1 MSPRSSPPL
10 AHHRLKRMN
19 LDPRREGFVEGREK
33 REGREDRMRARYLE
47 RKGSEKRMCEDVG
60 GRWKEREYE
69 NMVDR

>member
-1 MSPRSSPPL
+1 M
-10 AHHRLKRMN
+10 
-19 LDPRREGFVEGREK
+19 DPRREGFVEGREK

-47 RKGSEKRMCEDVG
+47 RKGSEKRMCEEVG